1 MALPDFTPIS
11 KMSKVIL
18 PITGN
23 TANVTTASLPFG
35 VYASTKYW
43 NAEQISAYKT
53 GSAEQVAFVYKRLGG
68 DVVDI
73 ELVETQVHAAYE
85 EALLEYSYL
94 INLHQSKNALPFA
107 LGQETGSFNSDG
119 QLTGSNSGSLL
130 NANLAFPK
138 MQFTYAK
145 NLSMGVNTQVGLNSN
160 EPIYS
165 ASFDIIAGQQD
176 YDLQTIVSSSAIAN
190 GWQVDNKRINI
201 QKVYYKTAG
210 ASWNFYGYFGG
221 LNVVGNLS
229 TYGQYADD
237 STFEI
242 IPAWQ
247 NKLQAMAYEDA
258 IKTRVSDWSFQI
270 RNNILRIFPVPN
282 ASSPLKFWF
291 DFTVASN
298 AWTQTPQLSGSS
310 STIESG
316 INGINNMNSLP
327 FQNIPY
333 DKINSIGKQWV
344 RRFALAICKEMLG
357 QIRGKIDKIPIPGDS
372 VTLNADKLLSEA
384 KEEMEKLR
392 EELKSQ
398 LADMTYVKIGEDSSK
413 MMDDASKINSYVPNL
428 IFVG

>member
-1 MALPDFTPIS
+1 MALPDFSPIS

-18 PITGN
+18 PPTGN
-23 TANVTTASLPFG
+23 TGNVTTSSLPFG
-35 VYASTKYW
+35 VYASTDYW
-43 NAEQISAYKT
+43 SEQQISAYKT
-53 GSAEQVAFVYKRLGG
+53 GSAEQVAYVYKRLGG
-68 DVVDI
+68 DVIDI

-94 INLHQSKNALPFA
+94 INLHQSKNSLPFL

-119 QLTGSNSGSLL
+119 QLTGSNSADLA

-138 MQFTYAK
+138 MQFTFSR
-145 NLSMGVNTQVGLNSN
+145 NLSLGVNTQVGLNGN

-165 ASFDIIAGQQD
+165 ASFNMVAGQQD
-176 YDLQTIVSSSAIAN
+176 YDLQAIVSASANRYGIDIN
-190 GWQVDNKRINI
+190 NKRINI

-258 IKTRVSDWSFQI
+258 IKTRVSDWSFQL
-270 RNNILRIFPVPN
+270 RNNILRLFPVPN
-282 ASSPLKFWF
+282 SASPLKFWF
-291 DFTVASN
+291 DFTIPTSPWN
-298 AWTQTPQLSGSS
+298 ETSQYSGSS
-310 STIESG
+310 TVDSG
-316 INGINNMNSLP
+316 VNGINNMNSLP

-333 DKINSIGKQWV
+333 DKINSIGKQWI

-357 QIRGKIDKIPIPGDS
+357 QVRGKIDKIPIPGDS

-392 EELKSQ
+392 EELKTQ
-398 LADMTYVKIGEDSSK
+398 LAEMTYIKVGEDGSK
-413 MMDDASKINSYVPNL
+413 LMEDASKLNSFIPNL

>member
-1 MALPDFTPIS
+1 MALPDFTPLS

-18 PITGN
+18 PVTGN
-23 TANVTTASLPFG
+23 TNNVSTSNLPFG
-35 VYASTKYW
+35 IYVASEYW
-43 NAEQISAYKT
+43 SEQQVSAYKT

-73 ELVETQVHAAYE
+73 ELVENQVHAAYE
-85 EALLEYSYL
+85 EACLEYSYL

-138 MQFTYAK
+138 MTFTYAK
-145 NLSMGVNTQVGLNSN
+145 NVSMGVNTQVGLNSN

-165 ASFDIIAGQQD
+165 ASFDMVPGQQD
-176 YDLQTIVSSSAIAN
+176 YNLQAVVSASAAAN
-190 GWQVDNKRINI
+190 GWDIDNKRINI
-201 QKVYYKTAG
+201 LTVYYKTAG

-247 NKLQAMAYEDA
+247 NKMQAMAYKDA
-258 IKTRVSDWSFQI
+258 IKTRVSQWSFQL
-270 RNNILRIFPVPN
+270 RNNILRLFPVPN
-282 ASSPLKFWF
+282 NASPLKFWF
-291 DFTVASN
+291 DFTIPSN
-298 AWTQTPQLSGSS
+298 AWTDTAQVSGSS
-310 STIESG
+310 TAESG
-316 INGINNMNSLP
+316 LNGINNMNSLP

-333 DKINSIGKQWV
+333 DKINSIGKQWI

-357 QIRGKIDKIPIPGDS
+357 QVRGKFDKVPIPGDN
-372 VTLNADKLLSEA
+372 VTLNADKLLGEA
-384 KEEMEKLR
+384 KEEMDKLR
-392 EELKSQ
+392 EELKTQ

-413 MMDDASKINSYVPNL
+413 IMDDASKVNSFIPSVIY
-428 IFVG
+428 IG

>member
-1 MALPDFTPIS
+1 MALPDFSPLS

-18 PITGN
+18 PVTGD
-23 TANVTTASLPFG
+23 TINVISDKLPFG
-35 VYASTKYW
+35 VYVSTNYW
-43 NAEQISAYKT
+43 SGDQISAYKT
-53 GSAEQVAFVYKRLGG
+53 GSSEQVAYVYKRLGG

-73 ELVETQVHAAYE
+73 ELVESQVHAAYE
-85 EALLEYSYL
+85 EATLEYSYL
-94 INLHQSKNALPFA
+94 INLHQSKNALPFF

-119 QLTGSNSGSLL
+119 QLTGNNSGSLS

-145 NLSMGVNTQVGLNSN
+145 NISMGVNTMVGVNSN

-165 ASFDIIAGQQD
+165 ASLDMVPGKQD
-176 YDLQTIVSSSAIAN
+176 YDLQAIVSASATAN
-190 GWQVDNKRINI
+190 GWDVAGKRINVL
-201 QKVYYKTAG
+201 KVYYKTPG

-247 NKLQAMAYEDA
+247 NKLQAMAYKDA
-258 IKTRVSDWSFQI
+258 IKTRVSDWSFQL
-270 RNNILRIFPVPN
+270 RNNILRLFPVPN
-282 ASSPLKFWF
+282 SASPLKYWF
-291 DFTVASN
+291 EFTVSSN
-298 AWTQTPQLSGSS
+298 AWSTTPQVSGSS
-310 STIESG
+310 AIDSG
-316 INGINNMNSLP
+316 VNGINNMNSLP

-333 DKINSIGKQWV
+333 DKINSIGKQWI

-357 QIRGKIDKIPIPGDS
+357 QVRGKFDKVPIPGDS
-372 VTLNADKLLSEA
+372 VTLNADKLLGEA

-392 EELKSQ
+392 EELKTQ
-398 LADMTYVKIGEDSSK
+398 LADMTYAKIGEDSAK
-413 MMDDASKINSYVPNL
+413 MMDDASKINSFVPSA

>member
-1 MALPDFTPIS
+1 MALPDFSPLS

-18 PITGN
+18 PATGN
-23 TANVTTASLPFG
+23 IANVSTSSLPFG
-35 VYASTKYW
+35 VY
-43 NAEQISAYKT
+43 IDSAYWT
-53 GSAEQVAFVYKRLGG
+53 AEEIALYQTSSAEQVAFVYKMLGG
-68 DVVDI
+68 DVLDI
-73 ELVETQVHAAYE
+73 ELVEGQVHTAYE
-85 EALLEYSYL
+85 QAVLEYSYL
-94 INLHQSKNALPFA
+94 INLHQAKNALPSA
-107 LGQETGSFNSDG
+107 LGQETGSFNGDG
-119 QLTGSNSGSLL
+119 QLTGANAQELA

-145 NLSMGVNTQVGLNSN
+145 NVSMAVNNQVAVNGN

-165 ASFDIIAGQQD
+165 ASFDMVPGVQD
-176 YDLQTIVSSSAIAN
+176 YDLQSIVSSSAAAN
-190 GWQVDNKRINI
+190 GWNIDNKRVTIH
-201 QKVYYKTAG
+201 KVYYKTAG

-270 RNNILRIFPVPN
+270 RNNKLRIYPTPN
-282 ASSPLKFWF
+282 SASPLKFWF
-291 DFTVASN
+291 DFSIPSN
-298 AWTQTPQLSGSS
+298 SWLETSQASGS
-310 STIESG
+310 IAANSG
-316 INGINNMNSLP
+316 VYGINNMNTLP

-333 DKINSIGKQWV
+333 NKINSIGKQWI

-357 QIRGKIDKIPIPGDS
+357 QVRGKFDKVPIPGDS

-384 KEEMEKLR
+384 KEEKEKLR
-392 EELKSQ
+392 EELKTQ
-398 LADMTYVKIGEDSSK
+398 LAEMTYVKLNEDSAK
-413 MMDDASKINSYVPNL
+413 IMEDASKIQTYVPNI